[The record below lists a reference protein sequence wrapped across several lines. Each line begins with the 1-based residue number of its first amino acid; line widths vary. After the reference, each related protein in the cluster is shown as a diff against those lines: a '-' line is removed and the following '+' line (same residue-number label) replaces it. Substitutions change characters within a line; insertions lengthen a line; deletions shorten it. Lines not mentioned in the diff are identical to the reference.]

1 MKMCSHFTSFS
12 APPTALLPS
21 ARYEKIIEAF
31 GGSGY
36 FVKTPQELNF
46 ALKNAFEKT
55 NEASLIN
62 VMIDPFSQ
70 RKQQVQLLKTVFHF
84 NRNIA
89 YFVVYLALE
98 AEQNHS

>member
-1 MKMCSHFTSFS
+1 
-12 APPTALLPS
+12 LPS

-36 FVKTPQELNF
+36 FVKTPEELNI

-70 RKQQVQLLKTVFHF
+70 RKQQVRKILVTATLFSELNWHK
-84 NRNIA
+84 RNW
-89 YFVVYLALE
+89 YMQGRNWRVGE
-98 AEQNHS
+98 GG

>member
-1 MKMCSHFTSFS
+1 MNENTNKYLLIFDLCS

-36 FVKTPQELNF
+36 FVKTPEELSV
-46 ALKNAFEKT
+46 ALKIAFEKT

-70 RKQQVQLLKTVFHF
+70 RKQQVCTVKCLCTF
-84 NRNIA
+84 
-89 YFVVYLALE
+89 
-98 AEQNHS
+98 